1 MIIRFLTTVFLA
13 VLVSGLAVAETEA
26 PLSLGG
32 LTLGQS
38 SVAVVKTLGQPVE
51 KGESR
56 EEMATGELVERW
68 KYPALGLNI
77 DLSHL
82 NEKEPLTVYRILAGQ
97 PCNMRAYRGVTI
109 GTFEAEV
116 GAIARELEKTRG
128 VEVSQRPGR
137 GYGFLWVDEYQLLSL
152 TLKNGKVSEICLG
165 PGPE

>member
-1 MIIRFLTTVFLA
+1 MMIRFLTTLVLA
-13 VLVSGLAVAETEA
+13 VLISGLALAESED
-26 PLSLGG
+26 PLEFGG
-32 LTLGQS
+32 IRLGQS

-77 DLSHL
+77 DFSHL
-82 NEKEPLTVYRILAGQ
+82 KEKEPLKVYRILAEQ
-97 PCNMRAYRGVTI
+97 PCSMRAYRGVTI

-128 VEVSQRPGR
+128 VEVSQQPGR

-152 TLKNGKVSEICLG
+152 TLKNGKVSEIYLG